1 MDIGSI
7 IGKRIRYYRKNVG
20 LTQEQLAEKAGLHNT
35 YIGQIE
41 RGEKNATIKI
51 IYKIAVAL
59 DVPLDV
65 LFSDIMSV
73 PEKSAPDPATEC
85 YSAISK
91 LEIDRQ
97 KKMLTIIKDIIGYS
111 R

>member
-65 LFSDIMSV
+65 LFSDIM
-73 PEKSAPDPATEC
+73 PAPVKGAADPATEC
-85 YSAISK
+85 YAAISK
-91 LEIDRQ
+91 LEIGRQ
-97 KKMLTIIKDIIGYS
+97 KKMLSIIKDIIGYG